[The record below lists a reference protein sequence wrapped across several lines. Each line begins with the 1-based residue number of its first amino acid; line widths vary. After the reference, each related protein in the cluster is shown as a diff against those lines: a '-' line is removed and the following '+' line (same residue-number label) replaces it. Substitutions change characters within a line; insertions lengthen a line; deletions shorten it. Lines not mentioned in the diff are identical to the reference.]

1 MSCSNIF
8 TFENPSQSGIN
19 WFTPSIGVFLSP
31 TNVGI
36 VAVDSEKDKSLKE
49 IYLIDSGPDRTTAEK
64 IYNALQM
71 EFSRFEIKKIID
83 THSHADHCGGNKF
96 FKDKCPS
103 VKICATEMEKS
114 GIECTLNQSAVA
126 YGANPLPEYRIPFYE
141 AECSKID
148 EVIFHDQIFVPDDE
162 TEIKCIPLPGHYYD
176 MVGVLCT
183 SKGPD
188 FSSDSDISSE
198 TGTVSVFFTADG
210 IFTRGMLSKYW
221 IPFVFDVGKFKESL
235 SVIKNTKADYYV
247 PSHGEIYTE
256 IYALYEL
263 NMLSV
268 LQNEDSIMQAIKDEP
283 KTHEEILK
291 YIADL
296 NNIPMR
302 LSQFMLIG
310 STLKSYITHLYENGK
325 IKWHF
330 KDNRMLWTLSSTSS
344 FPK

>member
-1 MSCSNIF
+1 MSTNNIF

-36 VAVDSEKDKSLKE
+36 IAVDSEKEKSLKE
-49 IYLIDSGPDRTTAEK
+49 IYLIDSGPDRNTAEK
-64 IYNALQM
+64 IYSSLEK
-71 EFSRFEIKKIID
+71 EFSNFEIKKIID

-103 VKICATEMEKS
+103 LKICATEMEKS

-126 YGANPLPEYRIPFYE
+126 YGANPLPEYRIPYYE
-141 AECSKID
+141 AESSKVD
-148 EVIFHDQIFVPDDE
+148 EVIAHDEIIKINGE
-162 TEIKCIPLPGHYYD
+162 TEIKCIPLPGHYFD

-183 SKGPD
+183 SKGPVISND
-188 FSSDSDISSE
+188 SEISSDS
-198 TGTVSVFFTADG
+198 GTVSVFFTADG

-235 SVIKNTKADYYV
+235 SVIKNTKADFYV
-247 PSHGEIYTE
+247 PSHGDIYTE

-268 LQNEDSIMQAIKDEP
+268 LQNEDTILQALKDGP

-291 YIADL
+291 YVADL

-310 STLKSYITHLYENGK
+310 STLKSYITHLYETEK
-325 IKWHF
+325 IKWSF
-330 KDNRMLWTLSSTSS
+330 KDNRMLWSLPPTSS
-344 FPK
+344 FQ